1 MDDQNAPKIDHNAVV
16 PQPPQPQ
23 LRPQLQ
29 PQQQQQQRIHRQT
42 TTAGDRDTAAATATN
57 VVILCLAR
65 PGQPQSQPKQ
75 LSHAIAAT
83 AKATSTATAKVTAK
97 QWWKTK
103 STAFRCWP
111 SLWSWGGI
119 AGSRLTAIP
128 YGTSKL
134 RSSFVAKAI
143 STSIPDWSKLNPTMH
158 QNPRKIGL
166 KINP

>member
-1 MDDQNAPKIDHNAVV
+1 MHKHRHDRSHNNAHNISQGKNDSWGPRYSCGHSYKRSDTMPGPARSATITTKAA
-16 PQPPQPQ
+16 QP
-23 LRPQLQ
+23 R
-29 PQQQQQQRIHRQT
+29 
-42 TTAGDRDTAAATATN
+42 DRSY
-57 VVILCLAR
+57 C
-65 PGQPQSQPKQ
+65 
-75 LSHAIAAT
+75 H
-83 AKATSTATAKVTAK
+83 STATAKVTAK

-134 RSSFVAKAI
+134 RSSFVAKVI

-158 QNPRKIGL
+158 QNPRKIGP